1 MRLRLKSILD
11 NVLSIYLK
19 YLTYFYSILAST
31 RGPLYTLLDTEEP
44 VHCFKSKEKGKLYL
58 VSRHQLEVLEKL
70 QLPFEEIP
78 ENAKTSA
85 TGG

>member
-1 MRLRLKSILD
+1 MPTIRLLPASEEKSWR
-11 NVLSIYLK
+11 
-19 YLTYFYSILAST
+19 A
-31 RGPLYTLLDTEEP
+31 LLDTEKP

-58 VSRHQLEVLEKL
+58 VSRHQLEVLERL

-78 ENAKTSA
+78 EDARASV